1 MACATV
7 FSKSTASCAEIMHK
21 REQATRSLPSFR
33 NITID
38 RNEMLLDSGVVLSL
52 RIAAACVGCV
62 EQAGAAIDRAIEQLT
77 L

>member
-1 MACATV
+1 
-7 FSKSTASCAEIMHK
+7 MHK
-21 REQATRSLPSFR
+21 REHATRSLPSFR

-62 EQAGAAIDRAIEQLT
+62 EGLQVCFAGRKRERYNCHVEQFLFC
-77 L
+77 